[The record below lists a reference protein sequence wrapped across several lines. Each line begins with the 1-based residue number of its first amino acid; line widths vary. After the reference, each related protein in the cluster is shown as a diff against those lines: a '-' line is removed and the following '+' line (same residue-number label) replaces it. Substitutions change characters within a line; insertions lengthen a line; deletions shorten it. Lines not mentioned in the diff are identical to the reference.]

1 MSICSLLIA
10 NRGEIALRIIKT
22 AREMGIKSIAIYS
35 DADRN
40 APYVS
45 AADNAF
51 YIGAS
56 EASLSYLNAKVIIET
71 ALKAG
76 ADAIHPGYGFLS
88 ENAEFAEDCVVA
100 GLCFVGPSAELIRS
114 MGSKIEAKKQAT
126 AVGIPVV
133 PGYSGKDQSD
143 EALFAQAKKIGFPL
157 IVKASSGGG
166 GRGMRV
172 VLKASDL
179 PSALANARS
188 EAKTGFGDS
197 TLLLERYIGNARHI
211 EVQVLGDA
219 HGNVVHLFERDCS
232 LQRNHQK
239 LIEEAPAPRLS
250 ASERGEILESAVKLA
265 SAVSYQNAGTVEYLL
280 DQNTGEFFFLEMNTR
295 LQVEHPVT
303 EAVTGI
309 DLVECQLCIASGKPL
324 PFQQKDI
331 NCNGWAVE
339 ARVAAENPALG
350 YQPETGIVTA
360 FAPAVDCRTD
370 SGVEAGSA
378 VSHYYDSMLAKVI
391 AHDQDR
397 SSAIMKL
404 TTGLRKMRVGGVT
417 TNLTYIAELLCSEI
431 FVEGS
436 HNTATISSL
445 YQYGWHPPAIT
456 IEIQSIAVL
465 ARYLA
470 DCTKGKS
477 PWHSLGAWR
486 STQMGGRSGMAIYY
500 LEKTPVEVFQ
510 TPDGVSV
517 KLRHEKPEVFEH
529 IELAA
534 DGLIFERNGQ
544 RHNVFI
550 SLKGAEVQ
558 ILSEIGSSNIIVE
571 NGEEALL
578 NPARHAVDKAF
589 EIRAPMPG
597 LIVDVLKDVG
607 AKVNNGDPIITIEA
621 MKLVQ
626 TLAAPCDGEVNAVH
640 FKSGDTVDKNVILAT
655 FIPEEITE

>member
-133 PGYSGKDQSD
+133 PGYSGEDQSD

-211 EVQVLGDA
+211 L
-219 HGNVVHLFERDCS
+219 S
-232 LQRNHQK
+232 L
-239 LIEEAPAPRLS
+239 I
-250 ASERGEILESAVKLA
+250 
-265 SAVSYQNAGTVEYLL
+265 
-280 DQNTGEFFFLEMNTR
+280 
-295 LQVEHPVT
+295 
-303 EAVTGI
+303 
-309 DLVECQLCIASGKPL
+309 
-324 PFQQKDI
+324 
-331 NCNGWAVE
+331 
-339 ARVAAENPALG
+339 
-350 YQPETGIVTA
+350 
-360 FAPAVDCRTD
+360 
-370 SGVEAGSA
+370 
-378 VSHYYDSMLAKVI
+378 
-391 AHDQDR
+391 
-397 SSAIMKL
+397 
-404 TTGLRKMRVGGVT
+404 
-417 TNLTYIAELLCSEI
+417 
-431 FVEGS
+431 
-436 HNTATISSL
+436 
-445 YQYGWHPPAIT
+445 
-456 IEIQSIAVL
+456 
-465 ARYLA
+465 
-470 DCTKGKS
+470 
-477 PWHSLGAWR
+477 
-486 STQMGGRSGMAIYY
+486 
-500 LEKTPVEVFQ
+500 
-510 TPDGVSV
+510 
-517 KLRHEKPEVFEH
+517 H
-529 IELAA
+529 I
-534 DGLIFERNGQ
+534 
-544 RHNVFI
+544 
-550 SLKGAEVQ
+550 
-558 ILSEIGSSNIIVE
+558 
-571 NGEEALL
+571 
-578 NPARHAVDKAF
+578 
-589 EIRAPMPG
+589 
-597 LIVDVLKDVG
+597 
-607 AKVNNGDPIITIEA
+607 
-621 MKLVQ
+621 
-626 TLAAPCDGEVNAVH
+626 
-640 FKSGDTVDKNVILAT
+640 
-655 FIPEEITE
+655 